1 MVNVKVVNE
10 GFCYSN
16 LTGIAKFK
24 YERKS
29 EMNSGLSSKNKSSCI
44 WLI

>member
-16 LTGIAKFK
+16 FTGIAKFK
-24 YERKS
+24 YERKN
-29 EMNSGLSSKNKSSCI
+29 ENMHMCI
-44 WLI
+44 WPI